1 MISLNLNAFFRLIR
15 FRNLLIVV
23 LTQVTIKF
31 LLINSFLSNSAL
43 LHLDFIIYLFT
54 LTAIVAG
61 GYVINDIYDIKT
73 DKINKP
79 RKRIIE
85 KEITKSSAFK
95 LYYTLNLLAL
105 ISGFY
110 VSYQINKLW
119 FGFIFLFLILSL
131 WRYSKKYKT
140 AFLIGNIQI
149 AFLTS
154 LSILMLAIFDLVPIG
169 ITNNNGSR
177 IIFYII
183 LFYTGFSFIITLI
196 REIIKDMEDLEG
208 DKEIGANTLA
218 INYGIE
224 KTKKITVA
232 LILIPIAIIFF
243 FQYLQCNE
251 LIKNA
256 SVREFFW
263 WKNLIPSLYT
273 SSLQILL
280 IMLLIHLKK
289 ANTKNDFNYLST
301 LCKIIMLIGILSIV
315 LFYFLY

>member
-31 LLINSFLSNSAL
+31 LLINSYLSNSAL

-183 LFYTGFSFIITLI
+183 LFYTGLFLI
-196 REIIKDMEDLEG
+196 
-208 DKEIGANTLA
+208 
-218 INYGIE
+218 
-224 KTKKITVA
+224 
-232 LILIPIAIIFF
+232 
-243 FQYLQCNE
+243 
-251 LIKNA
+251 
-256 SVREFFW
+256 
-263 WKNLIPSLYT
+263 SLKRKW
-273 SSLQILL
+273 SL
-280 IMLLIHLKK
+280 
-289 ANTKNDFNYLST
+289 
-301 LCKIIMLIGILSIV
+301 
-315 LFYFLY
+315 